1 MRVVGFSYKKIYV
14 EKKKE
19 IDGKIEIKTDIE
31 VKDIKKSKNDLFK
44 DLDTLTVNY
53 DFKIDYHPGFAELV
67 FGGTIVLLMEK
78 ADEELTKKIMA
89 EWKDKKILSELRLP
103 LLNIVFERCNL
114 KALQLEEY
122 ANLPTHF
129 PTPKFTQ
136 DAKNPKDTKEK
147 KENSHK
153 L

>member
-1 MRVVGFSYKKIYV
+1 MRVIGFSYKKISV

-19 IDGKIEIKTDIE
+19 IDGKVEIKTDIQ

-44 DLDTLTVNY
+44 DLDTLSIEY
-53 DFKIDYHPGFAELV
+53 EFKIAYESGFAEIL

-78 ADEELTKKIMA
+78 GDKELTKKIMD
-89 EWKDKKILSELRLP
+89 EWETKKILPELRLP

-122 ANLPTHF
+122 TNLPTHF

-136 DAKNPKDTKEK
+136 DSQETKDKEK
-147 KENSHK
+147 NKK
-153 L
+153 

>member
-1 MRVVGFSYKKIYV
+1 MRVVGFSYKKISV

-19 IDGKIEIKTDIE
+19 INGKVEIKTDIQVNE
-31 VKDIKKSKNDLFK
+31 IKKSKNDLFK
-44 DLDTLTVNY
+44 GLDTLIVNY
-53 DFKIDYHPGFAELV
+53 DFKIDYSPGFAELV

-78 ADEELTKKIMA
+78 EDDELTKKIMD
-89 EWKDKKILSELRLP
+89 EWKGKKILPELRVP

-122 ANLPTHF
+122 ANLPAHL
-129 PTPKFTQ
+129 PTPRFSQ
-136 DAKNPKDTKEK
+136 ESQENKEK
-147 KENSHK
+147 NKNSHK